1 MKSAIGVVTVNLRG
15 NASCSLFR
23 VQRVLQTHIGT
34 ISLSHDL
41 TSSISDS
48 EGKYSSSFPSAQQY
62 SLSEQREQQ
71 CGQGNGIKFFYQ
83 NQGGDILGHPQ

>member
-71 CGQGNGIKFFYQ
+71 CGQGNGIKFYQ